1 MMSRDNRA
9 SRRRAYFIE
18 DTVEILRKIAIQ
30 VAIIL
35 VILVVALLVGIYFA
49 RKTTPPAI
57 ARMKAEPQ
65 TIRVGELTGE
75 QLAELLEV
83 IDPDFYTHKGY
94 SPHAPGFRSITQRL
108 VEQYYYKDYQAW
120 LEMVPGT
127 IDAWELNRHMS
138 KDEQLLVF
146 LNNAQFGTSR
156 EHDVRGFQQAAQS
169 FFDKN
174 FRDLTRDEYLSIL
187 AMLADSEKYHIQGE
201 ALANIERSKR
211 LKKMLD
217 RKCKAS
223 SIFDVE
229 LKNCK

>member
-1 MMSRDNRA
+1 
-9 SRRRAYFIE
+9 
-18 DTVEILRKIAIQ
+18 
-30 VAIIL
+30 
-35 VILVVALLVGIYFA
+35 
-49 RKTTPPAI
+49 
-57 ARMKAEPQ
+57 
-65 TIRVGELTGE
+65 
-75 QLAELLEV
+75 
-83 IDPDFYTHKGY
+83 
-94 SPHAPGFRSITQRL
+94 
-108 VEQYYYKDYQAW
+108 
-120 LEMVPGT
+120 MVPGT
-127 IDAWELNRHMS
+127 INAWELNRHMS